1 MQSQNILTKNQDK
14 EILQRDMIL
23 TSNGS
28 KNAKK
33 KSQIA
38 GTDFSKLESLD
49 VLLN

>member
-1 MQSQNILTKNQDK
+1 MPLSQINLTKNQDK
-14 EILQRDMIL
+14 EILQQDLNL

-38 GTDFSKLESLD
+38 GTDFSKLEI
-49 VLLN
+49 